1 MLHKIEDTLVIS
13 ENNFDAIIT
22 NEEILRVIKI
32 WSYKKI
38 TYFFSLKGPK
48 GRVSGVEELESE
60 IIIKILK
67 TKNSFI
73 GKTVIDFKKILP
85 NLITNI
91 CKDELNYIK
100 VREKYSRRE
109 SEILQPHNERNVE
122 EELLNKRDETKLLL
136 DTLGDECK
144 ELLLMHYLDKISQ
157 KKIADD
163 LKVHR
168 NTISKKIFDC
178 LQKLGEI
185 KNGL

>member
-1 MLHKIEDTLVIS
+1 MLDKIEDTLVIS
-13 ENNFDAIIT
+13 ENNLDEIII
-22 NEEILRVIKI
+22 NEEILRIIKI

-38 TYFFSLKGPK
+38 SYFFSLKGPK
-48 GRVSGVEELESE
+48 GRISGVEELENE

-100 VREKYSRRE
+100 VREKYSKRE
-109 SEILQPHNERNVE
+109 LEILHPHNQQNVE
-122 EELLNKRDETKLLL
+122 KELLIKRDETKLLL

>member
-1 MLHKIEDTLVIS
+1 MWDELEDTLKIN
-13 ENNFDAIIT
+13 EKNF
-22 NEEILRVIKI
+22 EEIILNKEIRRLIK
-32 WSYKKI
+32 KKAQENI
-38 TYFFSLKGPK
+38 FKYYSLQGPK
-48 GRVSGVEELESE
+48 GRISGKEELENE

-67 TKNSFI
+67 NKDYFL
-73 GKTVIDFKKILP
+73 GKTVLDLKRLIP
-85 NLITNI
+85 NLISNI
-91 CKDELNYIK
+91 CKDELSYIK
-100 VREKYSRRE
+100 VRENYSERE
-109 SEILQPHNERNVE
+109 LEILHPNSQETEYQKVLRE
-122 EELLNKRDETKLLL
+122 RDETKLLL

-144 ELLLMHYLDKISQ
+144 ELLLMCYLDKIPK

>member
-22 NEEILRVIKI
+22 NEEIFRVIKI

-67 TKNSFI
+67 TK
-73 GKTVIDFKKILP
+73 
-85 NLITNI
+85 ITSI

-144 ELLLMHYLDKISQ
+144 ELLLMCYLDRIPK

>member
-1 MLHKIEDTLVIS
+1 MLAKIEDTLVIS
-13 ENNFDAIIT
+13 ENNLDEIIT
-22 NEEILRVIKI
+22 NEETLRVIKI

-38 TYFFSLKGPK
+38 SYFFSLKGPK
-48 GRVSGVEELESE
+48 GRISGVEELENE

-100 VREKYSRRE
+100 VREKYSKRE
-109 SEILQPHNERNVE
+109 LEILHPHNQQNVE
-122 EELLNKRDETKLLL
+122 KELLIKRDETKLLL

>member
-1 MLHKIEDTLVIS
+1 MLAKIEDTLVIS
-13 ENNFDAIIT
+13 ENNLDEIIT

-38 TYFFSLKGPK
+38 SDFFSLKGPK
-48 GRVSGVEELESE
+48 GRISGVEELENE

-100 VREKYSRRE
+100 VREKYSKRE
-109 SEILQPHNERNVE
+109 SEILHPYNQQTVE
-122 EELLNKRDETKLLL
+122 KELLIKRDETKLLL

>member
-1 MLHKIEDTLVIS
+1 MWDELEDTLKIN
-13 ENNFDAIIT
+13 EKNF
-22 NEEILRVIKI
+22 EEIILNKEIRRLIK
-32 WSYKKI
+32 KKAQENI
-38 TYFFSLKGPK
+38 FKYYSLQGPK
-48 GRVSGVEELESE
+48 GRISGKEELENE

-67 TKNSFI
+67 NKDSFL
-73 GKTVIDFKKILP
+73 GKTVLDLKRLIP
-85 NLITNI
+85 NLISNI
-91 CKDELNYIK
+91 CKDELSYIK
-100 VREKYSRRE
+100 VRENYSERE
-109 SEILQPHNERNVE
+109 LEILHPNSQETEYQKVLRE
-122 EELLNKRDETKLLL
+122 RDETKLLL

-144 ELLLMHYLDKISQ
+144 ELLLMCYLDKIPK

>member
-1 MLHKIEDTLVIS
+1 MVK
-13 ENNFDAIIT
+13 
-22 NEEILRVIKI
+22 
-32 WSYKKI
+32 
-38 TYFFSLKGPK
+38 
-48 GRVSGVEELESE
+48 EELENE

-100 VREKYSRRE
+100 VREKYSKRE
-109 SEILQPHNERNVE
+109 LEILHPHNQQNVE
-122 EELLNKRDETKLLL
+122 KELLIKRDETKLLL

>member
-60 IIIKILK
+60 IIIKIL
-67 TKNSFI
+67 
-73 GKTVIDFKKILP
+73 P
-85 NLITNI
+85 NLITSI

-144 ELLLMHYLDKISQ
+144 ELLLMCYLDKIPK

-178 LQKLGEI
+178 LLKLGEI